1 VRLDRLP
8 SRLLGQAALRAD
20 RLVADALAEEGVR
33 RHHYAVLATLA
44 DHGPASQAELGR
56 RLWIDRSDMH
66 AVLADLERAGLVTRE
81 RDAADRRRNVVA
93 VTAAAA
99 PALERLDAR
108 VAAAQEELLGALD
121 GAEREQLLNALAR
134 LVAGGDRAAGAAG
147 RG

>member
-1 VRLDRLP
+1 MVRLDRLP

-20 RLVADALAEEGVR
+20 RLVADALAEEGLR

-66 AVLADLERAGLVTRE
+66 AVLADLERAGLVTRA
-81 RDAADRRRNVVA
+81 RDAEDRRRNVVA
-93 VTAAAA
+93 VTPAAA

-108 VAAAQEELLGALD
+108 VAEAQEALLAPLD
-121 GAEREQLLNALAR
+121 AAGRAQLLDLLAR
-134 LVAGGDRAAGAAG
+134 LTCSTG
-147 RG
+147 

>member
-1 VRLDRLP
+1 MRLARLP

-20 RLVADALAEEGVR
+20 RLVAAALAEEGVR

-66 AVLADLERAGLVTRE
+66 AVLADLERSGLVTRT
-81 RDAADRRRNVVA
+81 RDAGDRRRNVVA
-93 VTAAAA
+93 VTPAAG

-108 VAAAQEELLGALD
+108 VADAQEALLAPLD
-121 GAEREQLLNALAR
+121 AADREQLLGLLAR
-134 LVAGGDRAAGAAG
+134 VIDDPGGP
-147 RG
+147 

>member
-1 VRLDRLP
+1 
-8 SRLLGQAALRAD
+8 
-20 RLVADALAEEGVR
+20 
-33 RHHYAVLATLA
+33 
-44 DHGPASQAELGR
+44 
-56 RLWIDRSDMH
+56 MH

>member
-1 VRLDRLP
+1 VRLARLP

-20 RLVADALAEEGVR
+20 RLVAAALAQEGVR

-66 AVLADLERAGLVTRE
+66 AVLADLEAAGLVSRQ
-81 RDAADRRRNVVA
+81 RDADDRRRNVVA

-99 PALERLDAR
+99 PALARLDAR
-108 VAAAQEELLGALD
+108 VAAAQEELLAALD
-121 GAEREQLLNALAR
+121 GAQREQLLDLLGR
-134 LVAGGDRAAGAAG
+134 VVAE